1 MHAEQSVHGACTG
14 LIGCLDPMLYMFL
27 AAMSS
32 SRSDVVTQFVCP
44 FVCLTP
50 FIFNVFGVFKPKEFQ
65 RCFKKLGRF
74 KEVSGM
80 LQESFK
86 GASSRIEWCF
96 VGVLLVFQA

>member
-1 MHAEQSVHGACTG
+1 
-14 LIGCLDPMLYMFL
+14 
-27 AAMSS
+27 MSS

-65 RCFKKLGRF
+65 QYFKELGHF

-80 LQESFK
+80 LHESFK
-86 GASSRIEWCF
+86 GASNKIEWCF
-96 VGVLLVFQA
+96 EGDLRVFQV